1 MLNLRTLY
9 AFAACMLLLAGCA
22 KKSST
27 PESQTPSSGDMTAS
41 NTTQPTDTTG
51 MNSTSGTT
59 GSMDNTMNDTTAS
72 GGMNSGGMNN
82 GGMNGGG
89 IAGSSAGDVGSSVPE
104 AGSKPAPLTD
114 DQIAMITD
122 KVNAGEVEQAKLAKE
137 KAKDKRVRQ
146 YAQHMIQQH
155 TKAKNKGDQL
165 AKKEKLAPSESP
177 VSTDLTSSASQ
188 ALESLKT
195 AEATSFDKTYIDSQI
210 QQHQRV
216 LDLLN
221 SQLIPN
227 ATNMD
232 LKAQLEEARSMV
244 ETHLAEAKE
253 LQMSLASGGNTTSS
267 LELKPKAKGQT
278 TAALGSQPQD

>member
-1 MLNLRTLY
+1 MLNLTTLY

-27 PESQTPSSGDMTAS
+27 PESQTPNSGDMTAS
-41 NTTQPTDTTG
+41 STTQPTDTTG
-51 MNSTSGTT
+51 MNDTSGTT
-59 GSMDNTMNDTTAS
+59 GSMDNTMNNTTAS
-72 GGMNSGGMNN
+72 GGMNSGGMN
-82 GGMNGGG
+82 GGMNSGGM
-89 IAGSSAGDVGSSVPE
+89 AGTSAGDVGSSIPE

-177 VSTDLTSSASQ
+177 VSTDLTSTASQ

-267 LELKPKAKGQT
+267 LELKPKMKGQT